1 MLLADVT
8 KDYSLTVLRRASDV
22 TQEELRDRFA
32 PLVERARAD
41 LAAEG
46 FSGDRALV
54 ECALDVRYVG
64 QSYEITVPFEQGYR
78 AAFDARHQQTYGY
91 ANPRRGAEVVNLRVK
106 AIGVT
111 NKPTLPRESAAASVL
126 TPEPSARRTAR
137 FGGKANSMAMYR
149 RDDLHAGMEAD
160 GPALIA
166 GPEATTV
173 ITPAFRFRVDEAG
186 NIIATRLASKRT
198 AGKK

>member
-1 MLLADVT
+1 M
-8 KDYSLTVLRRASDV
+8 
-22 TQEELRDRFA
+22 
-32 PLVERARAD
+32 
-41 LAAEG
+41 
-46 FSGDRALV
+46 
-54 ECALDVRYVG
+54 
-64 QSYEITVPFEQGYR
+64 PFEQDYR
-78 AAFDARHQQTYGY
+78 ATFDARHQQTYGY

-111 NKPTLPRESAAASVL
+111 DKPALPRETAAMPSRHSA
-126 TPEPSARRTAR
+126 TPEPSSRRTAR
-137 FGGKANSMAMYR
+137 FGGKATSMAVYR

-186 NIIATRLASKRT
+186 NIIATRRAPRNRT
-198 AGKK
+198 CAGERTCYRVAPRKCRPLSLDRERGRERLEC

>member
-1 MLLADVT
+1 
-8 KDYSLTVLRRASDV
+8 
-22 TQEELRDRFA
+22 
-32 PLVERARAD
+32 
-41 LAAEG
+41 
-46 FSGDRALV
+46 
-54 ECALDVRYVG
+54 
-64 QSYEITVPFEQGYR
+64 VPFEESYR
-78 AAFDARHQQTYGY
+78 ATFDARHQQTYGY

-111 NKPTLPRESAAASVL
+111 NKPALPHETAAASMPA
-126 TPEPSARRTAR
+126 PEPSSSRKAR
-137 FGGKANSMAMYR
+137 FGGRATSMAVYR

-186 NIIATRLASKRT
+186 NIIASRRSAVRAKRDRKHDVVP
-198 AGKK
+198 AEQV